1 MGMSL
6 RGLAA
11 MLAAACCTAAFADAV
26 PDRLGEPIDLSSF
39 SGLGSV
45 LEESEQTVNANATPI
60 MSVDGPTASACMAEA
75 EADSV
80 SVGMSTR
87 CSWPMAVNY

>member
-1 MGMSL
+1 M
-6 RGLAA
+6 
-11 MLAAACCTAAFADAV
+11 
-26 PDRLGEPIDLSSF
+26 
-39 SGLGSV
+39 GSV

-75 EADSV
+75 DSVSVSVSV

>member
-1 MGMSL
+1 M
-6 RGLAA
+6 
-11 MLAAACCTAAFADAV
+11 
-26 PDRLGEPIDLSSF
+26 
-39 SGLGSV
+39 GSV

-80 SVGMSTR
+80 SVSVSVSVGMSTR

>member
-1 MGMSL
+1 M
-6 RGLAA
+6 
-11 MLAAACCTAAFADAV
+11 
-26 PDRLGEPIDLSSF
+26 
-39 SGLGSV
+39 GSV

-75 EADSV
+75 DSDSVSVSVSV